1 MLDLILLFCF
11 KGAGDSAVMSHL
23 AGRSSLLLSSFC
35 LIFLPAEFFI
45 WGPTTS
51 LLLLKDEQQSNAH
64 SSLNKPDSLQA
75 YKEDKNCPLSPEQES
90 HLLLNRIFLSKVAS
104 QAVVAPVPAGG
115 IRSLAQNSVSFHSCP
130 ESRGKKEKDPEPSLP
145 TLASEHPWT
154 EITL

>member
-90 HLLLNRIFLSKVAS
+90 HLLLNRIFLSKVQQWLQGQKRRQCECCHYVGLCSLTPRSSLES
-104 QAVVAPVPAGG
+104 QGFSFTLLLLLLNSSG
-115 IRSLAQNSVSFHSCP
+115 IMKS
-130 ESRGKKEKDPEPSLP
+130 
-145 TLASEHPWT
+145 
-154 EITL
+154 